1 MKTIF
6 SLVRER
12 KLQKL
17 LFGLMWLNGSTR
29 REFDMSGPT
38 DDLKIIKVDPK
49 SFVRL
54 LKVCRLA

>member
-17 LFGLMWLNGSTR
+17 LFGLMWLNGSR

-38 DDLKIIKVDPK
+38 DDLKII
-49 SFVRL
+49 
-54 LKVCRLA
+54 

>member
-29 REFDMSGPT
+29 REFDMSDPT
-38 DDLKIIKVDPK
+38 DDLKII
-49 SFVRL
+49 
-54 LKVCRLA
+54 

>member
-12 KLQKL
+12 KLKKL
-17 LFGLMWLNGSTR
+17 LFGLMWLNGPTR

-38 DDLKIIKVDPK
+38 DDLKII
-49 SFVRL
+49 
-54 LKVCRLA
+54 